1 MTKQKYKPGKIRE
14 RNNENILA
22 AAEQEFVLHGFKGT
36 SMQSIADR
44 AGVPK
49 ANIHYYFKN
58 KANLYRAL
66 LENIMQIW
74 NEGLAD
80 ITPDSDPSDVL
91 SSYIRSKVQLSYT
104 HPNASKIFAME
115 IIQGAPHLREHL
127 SQDMRVWVKE
137 RAAVIQSW
145 IDQGKIR
152 AVDPNHLIFMIWST
166 TQHYADFETQVLE
179 VTNKRQYEPDD
190 IEQISDFLEDMIF
203 TALGLEKPAKVTPPV
218 ISEADA
224 EQATSSVG

>member
-66 LENIMQIW
+66 LENIMQVW
-74 NEGLAD
+74 NEVLAD
-80 ITPDSDPSDVL
+80 ITPDSDPADVL
-91 SSYIRSKVQLSYT
+91 SRFIRSKVQLS
-104 HPNASKIFAME
+104 SKIFAME
-115 IIQGAPHLREHL
+115 IIQGAPHLRDHL
-127 SQDMRVWVKE
+127 SQNMRTWVKE
-137 RAAVIQSW
+137 RSAVIQSW

-152 AVDPNHLIFMIWST
+152 AIDPTHLIFMIWAT

-179 VTNKRQYEPDD
+179 VLNKRQYEPDD
-190 IEQISDFLEDMIF
+190 IDQITDFLIDMIF
-203 TALGLEKPAKVTPPV
+203 TRLGLTKPEIQPFQPEEHEAETEV
-218 ISEADA
+218 IA
-224 EQATSSVG
+224 E